1 MHITTG
7 RYKIKNSSTFENM
20 NNRILLVE
28 DEKKMADSVAAGLTE
43 LEYEV
48 EVAYDG
54 TIGQHLFESKKFD
67 LIILDINLP
76 GKNGFELCRQIRKQ
90 DKGVPVLM
98 LTAMNN
104 IQDKITGFDA
114 GADDYLAKPFE
125 FRELLLRVGALIRRT
140 TGMQAHT
147 GNKLKVEDL
156 ELDVDS
162 KEVTRAGIPV
172 SLTAKEMQ
180 LLEFFMR
187 NKNKVISRADIAEQV
202 WGGYLDGKT
211 NVIDVYVNFLRKKVD
226 ADFEKKLIHTKVG
239 MGYIM
244 KA

>member
-1 MHITTG
+1 
-7 RYKIKNSSTFENM
+7 M

-28 DEKKMADSVAAGLTE
+28 DEKKMADSIASGLTE
-43 LEYEV
+43 LGYEAA
-48 EVAYDG
+48 VAYDG
-54 TIGQHLFESKKFD
+54 VIGQHLFESKKFD
-67 LIILDINLP
+67 LVILDINLP
-76 GKNGFELCRQIRKQ
+76 GMNGFDLCRLIRKE
-90 DKGVPVLM
+90 DRIVPVLM

-104 IQDKITGFDA
+104 IQDKISGFDA

-125 FRELLLRVGALIRRT
+125 FRELLLRIGALIRRSSGVQT
-140 TGMQAHT
+140 QT
-147 GNKLKVEDL
+147 GNKLKVDDL

-162 KEVTRAGIPV
+162 KEVVRAGVPV
-172 SLTAKEMQ
+172 SLTAKEIQ

-211 NVIDVYVNFLRKKVD
+211 NVIDVYVNFLRKKID

-239 MGYIM
+239 MGYIL

>member
-1 MHITTG
+1 M
-7 RYKIKNSSTFENM
+7 
-20 NNRILLVE
+20 VE

-43 LEYEV
+43 LSYEV
-48 EVAYDG
+48 DVAYDG
-54 TIGQHLFESKKFD
+54 VIGQHMFESKKFD
-67 LIILDINLP
+67 LVILDINLP
-76 GKNGFELCRQIRKQ
+76 GMNGFDLCRFIRKQ
-90 DKGVPVLM
+90 DRIVPVLM

-104 IQDKITGFDA
+104 IQDKVSGFDS

-125 FRELLLRVGALIRRT
+125 FRELLLRIGALIRRSSGVQT
-140 TGMQAHT
+140 QT
-147 GNKLKVEDL
+147 GNKLKVDDL

-162 KEVTRAGIPV
+162 KEVVRAGVPV
-172 SLTAKEMQ
+172 SLTAKEIQ
-180 LLEFFMR
+180 LLEFFIR

-211 NVIDVYVNFLRKKVD
+211 NVIDVYVNFLRKKID

-239 MGYIM
+239 MGYIL